1 MSDIRPTDADLTELK
16 IERRDDGVAILRI
29 DRPERMNAQTIRMFT
44 EFGLA
49 ARILADDGTRALVL
63 TASGTRAFSAGFDLG
78 EIGAITEMG
87 PRSFL
92 KFQETATQ
100 GFQAIRHLP
109 FPVIAAVHGA
119 AVGGG
124 MALALAADL
133 RLVSPETRFSAAF
146 IKMGLS
152 IGELGTS
159 YNLTRLV
166 GPGKTAEFGYTG
178 RMIGA
183 EEAVATGLA
192 NRIVPTESLLDE
204 ALAMASAIA
213 SRDPAEVRVQ
223 KTTLQRALELPSFAA
238 AMDVERTAHAL
249 LLAASGGAA

>member
-1 MSDIRPTDADLTELK
+1 MPDLDELTTLR
-16 IERRDDGVAILRI
+16 IERLPGNVSVLRI
-29 DRPERMNAQTIRMFT
+29 DRPDRMNAQTIRMFT
-44 EFGLA
+44 EFGIA

-78 EIGAITEMG
+78 EIDEISRMG

-92 KFQETATQ
+92 KFQETATE

-109 FPVIAAVHGA
+109 FPVIAAVHGV

-124 MALALAADL
+124 MALALAADI
-133 RLVSPETRFSAAF
+133 RLVAPEARFSAAF

-183 EEAVATGLA
+183 AEAVETGLA
-192 NRIVPTESLLDE
+192 NRIVPTDE
-204 ALAMASAIA
+204 LVPEAIRMASTIA
-213 SRDPAEVRVQ
+213 ERDAGELRLQ
-223 KTTLQRALELPSFAA
+223 KLTLQRALELPSFLA
-238 AMDVERTAHAL
+238 AMDLERTAHAL
-249 LLAASGGAA
+249 ALAASGGAA